1 MSARRDAPSGPLFQ
15 RYWLPVIGYIVLI
28 SVLSHQPRLA
38 PPPIPFFPS
47 DKAAHLIEFGLFGW
61 LLWRAW
67 RATFG
72 RSNPALVA
80 MAALSCAVFM
90 GTIDEIHQSFVP
102 GRDSS
107 PYDLFADAAGATIAQ
122 IILMSRTRG

>member
-1 MSARRDAPSGPLFQ
+1 MSARRDAPSGLLFL
-15 RYWLPVIGYIVLI
+15 RYWLPVIAYFGLV
-28 SVLSHQPRLA
+28 SWLSNQSQLA
-38 PPPIPFFPS
+38 PPPMVFPI
-47 DKAAHLIEFGLFGW
+47 DKVAHFIEYGILGG

-72 RSNPALVA
+72 RSYAALVA
-80 MAALSCAVFM
+80 TAALSCAVLM

-122 IILMSRTRG
+122 IILLSRTRG